1 MIRNYSIFIISFL
14 SLLSPNSHAESN
26 VAAGKEKSQVCAAC
40 HGVDG
45 NSSNPIW
52 PKLAGQHAEY
62 IVKQLTDFKSGSR
75 ENVQMSPMAANL
87 SEQDVL
93 DLAAYYSSQKIN
105 QGKTDP
111 AALVLGEKIYR
122 AGSIDAG
129 VPACT
134 ACHGPNGRGNT
145 AALYPA
151 LGGQYAAYIQ
161 AQLKAFREGA
171 RTNDNNS
178 VMRTIVKRITDDE
191 IKAVSEYIQ
200 GLH

>member
-1 MIRNYSIFIISFL
+1 MIRKYSIFIISLLLLL
-14 SLLSPNSHAESN
+14 SLNSHAEGN

-45 NSSNPIW
+45 NSGTPVW

-62 IVKQLTDFKSGSR
+62 IVKQLTDYKSGGR
-75 ENVQMSPMAANL
+75 ENVQMSPMAVNL
-87 SEQDVL
+87 AEQDIL
-93 DLAAYYSSQKIN
+93 DLAAYYSSLKIIH
-105 QGKTDP
+105 GKTDP
-111 AALVLGEKIYR
+111 AALILGQKIYR

-129 VPACT
+129 VPACI
-134 ACHGPNGRGNT
+134 ACHGTNGRGNPP
-145 AALYPA
+145 ALYPA
-151 LGGQYAAYIQ
+151 LGGQHAAYTQ
-161 AQLKAFREGA
+161 TQLKAFREGA

-178 VMRTIVKRITDDE
+178 VMRTIVGRMTDEE

>member
-1 MIRNYSIFIISFL
+1 MIRKYSFLIISFL
-14 SLLSPNSHAESN
+14 SFLSFNSHAEGN

-40 HGVDG
+40 HGIDG

-62 IVKQLTDFKSGSR
+62 IVKQLSDFKSNSR
-75 ENVQMSPMAANL
+75 ENAQMSPMAANL
-87 SEQDVL
+87 SEQDIL
-93 DLAAYYSSQKIN
+93 DLAGYYSSQKIKH
-105 QGKTDP
+105 GKTDP
-111 AALVLGEKIYR
+111 AGLVLGQKIYR

-134 ACHGPNGRGNT
+134 ACHGPNGRGNP

-151 LGGQYAAYIQ
+151 LGGQHTAYTQ
-161 AQLKAFREGA
+161 AQLKAFRESV
-171 RTNDNNS
+171 RTNDTNS
-178 VMRTIVKRITDDE
+178 VMRTIVGRMTDDE